1 MADWMVPGYDAE
13 SGLSV
18 GGDGEVWCARERST
32 GDAVRVRVLHGDCA
46 EDVDRLRREAV
57 TLAGVRHSHLL
68 RLRTVLPVDG
78 GVALVSDV
86 AAGGSLPELLA
97 DRPALAPG
105 EVVTIGVALAAALT
119 ALHRRGLTHGEVTA
133 DDVVFTA
140 EGRPLLVDY
149 GVRGLTGLSGSSAA
163 EDVRAL
169 AALLQSAIGGSG
181 PPALHA
187 ALVAA
192 QAQDA
197 AARPSAADLAVSLRS
212 SVPTPVP
219 VRLVHATQ
227 TGPTVVGP
235 SRGGPDLAASGP
247 SGSDWSPLPRA
258 TASGAAQ
265 GLTGSPGS
273 PGSAAS
279 ASRRLLDAPKVRLE
293 EVAPPGGSTG
303 STAGSVPES
312 GLSRLR
318 SSTRTGGSSG
328 AARGA
333 RTRARPP
340 LALVVAV
347 PLALIAAV
355 LLGRA
360 WAAAERT
367 DRPAELRPAALPTGA
382 GTGLPGSTAST
393 AARGTAARGTAA
405 PAPVPTA
412 GARAAPAG
420 SELRTPTTRE
430 QLTPATGEQPTDWL
444 AVIRTLDDRRNAAL
458 TNLDGAGLAA
468 VYAAG
473 SPALEAESAVIRQ
486 LAGASARPDG
496 LRLDVESATL
506 VRRTPA
512 GVTVRVVDRLPA
524 YLIIGSGDRVLERR
538 PARGG
543 ATWQVDL
550 VPGGDGWRIV
560 TVRPG

>member
-13 SGLSV
+13 SRLSV
-18 GGDGEVWCARERST
+18 GGDGELWRARERST
-32 GDAVRVRVLHGDCA
+32 GDAVRVRLLRGDGA
-46 EDVDRLRREAV
+46 EDVDRVRREAV
-57 TLAGVRHSHLL
+57 TLAGVRHPHLL

-78 GVALVSDV
+78 GVALVGDL
-86 AAGGSLPELLA
+86 AAGGSLAELLA

-119 ALHRRGLTHGEVTA
+119 ALHRGGLSHGGVTA

-149 GVRGLTGLSGSSAA
+149 GVRGLMGLSGSSAA

-169 AALLQSAIGGSG
+169 AALLQSALGGSG
-181 PPALHA
+181 PPALHEA
-187 ALVAA
+187 VVAG

-197 AARPSAADLAVSLRS
+197 VARPSAADLAVSLRS

-219 VRLVHATQ
+219 VQLVHPTR

-235 SRGGPDLAASGP
+235 SRGAPDPAASGP
-247 SGSDWSPLPRA
+247 SGTDWPRA
-258 TASGAAQ
+258 AFSGAAQ
-265 GLTGSPGS
+265 GLSGS

-279 ASRRLLDAPKVRLE
+279 GSRRLLDAPKLRPE
-293 EVAPPGGSTG
+293 EAAAPDG
-303 STAGSVPES
+303 STAGSVRES

-318 SSTRTGGSSG
+318 SSARTGSSSR

-333 RTRARPP
+333 QARAAPP

-360 WAAAERT
+360 WASAERT
-367 DRPAELRPAALPTGA
+367 DRPAELRPAALPAGA
-382 GTGLPGSTAST
+382 GTGLPGSSPS
-393 AARGTAARGTAA
+393 TAARGTAA
-405 PAPVPTA
+405 PAPAPTA
-412 GARAAPAG
+412 GARAARTG
-420 SELRTPTTRE
+420 SELRTPATRE
-430 QLTPATGEQPTDWL
+430 QLTPATSEQPTDWL

-473 SPALEAESAVIRQ
+473 SPALEADSAVIRQ

-524 YLIIGSGDRVLERR
+524 YLIIGSGGRVLERR

-550 VPGGDGWRIV
+550 VPGGDGWRIAA
-560 TVRPG
+560 VRPG